1 MNPDLPHQSPE
12 ELEASLTAL
21 LLGELAPEQA
31 AGLRRAIEQDAAL
44 AALHQRLKLTIDLVR
59 EAAAHPTEQAEVQR
73 APLKLSERRRQ
84 ELLAHFKT
92 VTPREFAR
100 RRRHE
105 WASRA
110 LVGMAAVVVG
120 MAALALLVPNF
131 VKARSQS
138 RAKLRASGASFRAQL
153 SDREAAAVAG
163 FLAAAGGQP
172 ASARSQAKGKEGLER
187 YAYSGRVPGVSAG
200 SSKEG
205 LPAPAGAASG
215 AAGGKPGPPALATR
229 TEIVLPATAETT
241 YAAKESLGKEATES
255 SREWLSAQ
263 REIAAADRKEAAN
276 LANAVAEAYRDYRLE
291 ERASLSKGGIKA
303 LLEARDL
310 KEAEI
315 VEAQTNVDRLR
326 RELNISDS
334 MASEYAAAPLLSAET
349 LRHINGLRL
358 ESEANFVQQET
369 LLNHLKTLKP
379 EVLRQTLPTALQDNL
394 LGTLLDQ
401 KTYAD
406 QRLLSV
412 EKDYGALHPD
422 VIKARAL
429 VADLE
434 DKIDQRVKGV
444 MVGLG
449 ARVDA
454 LGQSLTN
461 LNRKVEEAT
470 SNDIVKANQSA
481 PYFAAKRRLE
491 ELTRFRTLL
500 DTKIASEK
508 ASEPAQPT
516 VPQARLEASDVAAG
530 KPGPAAVGTRTEI
543 VLPAA
548 GETKYAANESLG
560 KEAFES
566 SLGWLS
572 TQREIAA
579 ADRKDAAGEET
590 AAFGFRLGGRQAE
603 EARPELGAVRPGALG
618 LAGAPAS
625 RESVGVHELAN
636 ADPQEVQRVLSD
648 LFSRGGFSQDGRR
661 RALLGQANPLTQRST
676 QQTAGLPPGTTAGP
690 GQFPAAATIGDA
702 YFTTDPES
710 RRVVTI
716 ADEATARAIGEALAK
731 SDTTASG
738 VFGGGMM
745 GGMGGGMRGGIPT
758 VPKASEPAQPTLPQA
773 RLEASGSA
781 VVNSLGTVV
790 NSFGTALPV
799 AGNRGTTTPAE
810 TTGKPTAGTQV
821 ARLTAEEAI
830 ARGIPV
836 LGDVPLLGQT
846 LERGGSA
853 RPSAVPVDAL
863 RNSGSVKGLPAQEQ
877 AAKGAATTPQAGQ
890 DTHVYSLDVVGS
902 VNLSKQ
908 KLEGHLV
915 PNAADILSA
924 TPSLPAERYGE
935 KELQSKEKSG
945 VSTEPAKAGRVD
957 IALPSPQSEAR
968 PAQAESAGKDSSV
981 LTAGVAVAVP
991 SAAAT
996 VPAPQGVA
1004 ASSAKYPSLLGVPA
1018 PEGVAAASSQQGAA
1032 AVQEKAKASEQQIRF
1047 AQAPKLVEENKALKE
1062 RAIES
1067 REKLVEAEKAGNAAA
1082 FARRYALRAPGG
1094 AAPAPQAK
1102 AESDEALKR
1111 EPAAPAAIPQPEVE
1125 ARENAF
1131 STFSL
1136 NVSDVSFKLAAASL
1150 AKGQMPEPATVRSEE
1165 FINAFDYR
1173 DPEAPPGVPVAFA
1186 WERARYPFAHNR
1198 DLLRFS
1204 LRTAAQGRQ
1213 PGRALNL
1220 VLLLDNS
1227 GSMERADRVRII
1239 HEALRVMA
1247 AQLQPADVLSVVTF
1261 ARTARLWVDGVPGDR
1276 AAQVAEEVSGLTPQG
1291 GTNLEEAMNLAY

>member
-1 MNPDLPHQSPE
+1 MDPLKVTPPQETKLHFLDYWRIIRIRKTVILAVFLLVVITATLVTFILPESYSSTAKIKIERDRSDIPEVLQAQLPMGNYDPYFIQTEFEVIQSELILGKVIESQHLQE
-12 ELEASLTAL
+12 EWGKKFANGEKLTKLEAINSLKS
-21 LLGELAPEQA
+21 
-31 AGLRRAIEQDAAL
+31 RM
-44 AALHQRLKLTIDLVR
+44 ALHPVRNTIIIEIQV
-59 EAAAHPTEQAEVQR
+59 
-73 APLKLSERRRQ
+73 
-84 ELLAHFKT
+84 F
-92 VTPREFAR
+92 
-100 RRRHE
+100 
-105 WASRA
+105 
-110 LVGMAAVVVG
+110 
-120 MAALALLVPNF
+120 
-131 VKARSQS
+131 
-138 RAKLRASGASFRAQL
+138 
-153 SDREAAAVAG
+153 SD
-163 FLAAAGGQP
+163 
-172 ASARSQAKGKEGLER
+172 
-187 YAYSGRVPGVSAG
+187 
-200 SSKEG
+200 
-205 LPAPAGAASG
+205 
-215 AAGGKPGPPALATR
+215 KP
-229 TEIVLPATAETT
+229 
-241 YAAKESLGKEATES
+241 
-255 SREWLSAQ
+255 
-263 REIAAADRKEAAN
+263 KEAADI
-276 LANAVAEAYRDYRLE
+276 ANAIAEAYQQHRLD
-291 ERASLSKGGIKA
+291 ERKNLSTGGIAA
-303 LLEARDL
+303 LLEARNL

-315 VEAQTNVDRLR
+315 VQAQTNVDRLR

-369 LLNHLKTLKP
+369 LLNHLNTLKP

-773 RLEASGSA
+773 RLEASG
-781 VVNSLGTVV
+781 
-790 NSFGTALPV
+790 
-799 AGNRGTTTPAE
+799 
-810 TTGKPTAGTQV
+810 
-821 ARLTAEEAI
+821 
-830 ARGIPV
+830 
-836 LGDVPLLGQT
+836 
-846 LERGGSA
+846 
-853 RPSAVPVDAL
+853 
-863 RNSGSVKGLPAQEQ
+863 
-877 AAKGAATTPQAGQ
+877 
-890 DTHVYSLDVVGS
+890 
-902 VNLSKQ
+902 
-908 KLEGHLV
+908 
-915 PNAADILSA
+915 
-924 TPSLPAERYGE
+924 
-935 KELQSKEKSG
+935 
-945 VSTEPAKAGRVD
+945 
-957 IALPSPQSEAR
+957 
-968 PAQAESAGKDSSV
+968 
-981 LTAGVAVAVP
+981 
-991 SAAAT
+991 
-996 VPAPQGVA
+996 
-1004 ASSAKYPSLLGVPA
+1004 
-1018 PEGVAAASSQQGAA
+1018 
-1032 AVQEKAKASEQQIRF
+1032 
-1047 AQAPKLVEENKALKE
+1047 
-1062 RAIES
+1062 
-1067 REKLVEAEKAGNAAA
+1067 
-1082 FARRYALRAPGG
+1082 
-1094 AAPAPQAK
+1094 
-1102 AESDEALKR
+1102 
-1111 EPAAPAAIPQPEVE
+1111 
-1125 ARENAF
+1125 
-1131 STFSL
+1131 
-1136 NVSDVSFKLAAASL
+1136 
-1150 AKGQMPEPATVRSEE
+1150 
-1165 FINAFDYR
+1165 
-1173 DPEAPPGVPVAFA
+1173 
-1186 WERARYPFAHNR
+1186 
-1198 DLLRFS
+1198 
-1204 LRTAAQGRQ
+1204 
-1213 PGRALNL
+1213 
-1220 VLLLDNS
+1220 
-1227 GSMERADRVRII
+1227 
-1239 HEALRVMA
+1239 
-1247 AQLQPADVLSVVTF
+1247 
-1261 ARTARLWVDGVPGDR
+1261 
-1276 AAQVAEEVSGLTPQG
+1276 
-1291 GTNLEEAMNLAY
+1291 